1 MTARFSSM
9 PVLQVALWAL
19 VAVHVSHASAQAQ
32 RRSTEQVPSVTSIST
47 ARVELRS
54 TLDKYCV
61 SCHNDRLKTADL
73 TLQSADV
80 DLVGTHPDVWEK
92 VARKLRTHEMPPPGR
107 PRPDA
112 ATYGALAAQVEAAL
126 DKASAAN
133 PNPGRVAVHRLN
145 RAEYANA
152 VRDLLGLEV
161 DGRALL
167 PDDSNQESFHN
178 IASVLSVSP
187 ALLERYLSA
196 ASQVSRLAVGSAP
209 RAAVTD
215 TYRVPKALVQDERT
229 RDDLPFG
236 SQGGTVIRHT
246 FPVDGEYTVKVLL
259 RRQLYYY
266 IIGMGDPH
274 QIEIRLDGTLL
285 KRFDVGGEAKGRA
298 AAESFIGQN
307 LGDPEWEYYMQNA
320 DAGLEV
326 RVPVKAGARDV
337 TVSFVK
343 QYYETTGILRPAERG
358 FARSVDELY
367 HGHPAVDTILIG
379 GPYSAAGPGD
389 TPSRRRV
396 FTCYPKDPAGEGP
409 CAKQILSNLARRAY
423 RRPVTEK
430 DMERLLG
437 FYEAGRTEGGFE
449 AGIQR
454 GIERILAAPS
464 FIFRI
469 EEEPAGKAP
478 GTVYRLNDLA
488 LASRLSFFLWSS
500 IPDEELLDV
509 AIRGKLS
516 DPATLSKQVRRMF
529 DDPRSLALVENF
541 ATQWLSLGKLAGI
554 VPDVDAY
561 PEFDENLREAMQQEH
576 RLFVGSQLRADLSVM
591 DLVTAN
597 YTFVNERLARHYGI
611 PHVYGD
617 HFRRVTFDDGKRGGL
632 LGQAGVLAVTSYPNR
647 TSPVLRGKWV
657 LANLLGSPPPPPPAD
672 VPVLK
677 DPGEE
682 GQPRSIRD
690 RMEAH
695 RRNPACA
702 SCHAR
707 MDPLGFS
714 LENYDALG
722 KWRTQSDGVPVEVA
736 ASLPDGFQFEG
747 PNGLRALLASHS
759 DDFVRT
765 FSERLLSYALG
776 RILES
781 SDQPAIRQIA
791 RESATQGNRWSALI
805 MAIVKST
812 PFTNGIVQD
821 VDSDARQREI
831 VQQNR

>member
-1 MTARFSSM
+1 MKNRFTSTA
-9 PVLQVALWAL
+9 VVQAALWAL
-19 VAVHVSHASAQAQ
+19 VAVQVSHASAQGQ
-32 RRSTEQVPSVTSIST
+32 RRSAEQVPPAAAVSA
-47 ARVELRS
+47 ARVELRAA
-54 TLDKYCV
+54 LDKYCV
-61 SCHNDRLKTADL
+61 SCHNDRLKTAGL
-73 TLQSADV
+73 TLEHGNV
-80 DLVGTHPDVWEK
+80 DLVGVQPDVWEK

-112 ATYGALAAQVEAAL
+112 STYSALAAHLETAL

-133 PNPGRVAVHRLN
+133 PDPGRVAVHRLN
-145 RAEYANA
+145 RAEYTNA

-167 PDDSNQESFHN
+167 PDDANQESFGN

-196 ASQVSRLAVGSAP
+196 ASQVSRLAVGTAA
-209 RAAVTD
+209 RAAMVD
-215 TYRVPKALVQDERT
+215 TYRVPKALVQDQRT
-229 RDDLPFG
+229 RDDLPCG

-246 FPVDGEYTVKVLL
+246 FPVDGEYTIKVLL

-285 KRFDVGGEAKGRA
+285 KRFDIGGEAKGRA

-320 DAGLEV
+320 DADLEV
-326 RVPVKAGARDV
+326 RIPVRAGARDV
-337 TVSFVK
+337 SVSFVK

-367 HGHPAVDTILIG
+367 HGHPAVDTVLIG
-379 GPYSAAGPGD
+379 GPYAATGPGD
-389 TPSRRRV
+389 TASRRRV
-396 FTCYPKDPAGEGP
+396 FACHPKDGAEEGA
-409 CAKQILSNLARRAY
+409 CAKQILSTLARRAY
-423 RRPVTEK
+423 RRPVTGK
-430 DMERLLG
+430 DIERLLR
-437 FYEAGRTEGGFE
+437 FYDAGRAEGGFE
-449 AGIQR
+449 AGVQR
-454 GIERILAAPS
+454 GIERILASPS
-464 FIFRI
+464 FLFRI
-469 EEEPAGKAP
+469 EDEPAGKAP
-478 GTVYRLNDLA
+478 GTVYRLNDLT

-500 IPDEELLDV
+500 IPDDELLDA

-516 DPATLSKQVRRMF
+516 EPATLAKQVRRMF
-529 DDPRSLALVENF
+529 DDPRSVALVDNF
-541 ATQWLSLGKLAGI
+541 AAQWLSLGKLAGL
-554 VPDVDAY
+554 VPDPDAY
-561 PEFDENLREAMQQEH
+561 PEFDENLREAMKQEH
-576 RLFVGSQLRADLSVM
+576 RLFMESQLRADLSVM
-591 DLVTAN
+591 NLVSAN

-611 PHVYGD
+611 PNIYGD

-632 LGQAGVLAVTSYPNR
+632 LGQAGILAATSYPNR

-672 VPVLK
+672 VPALK
-677 DPGEE
+677 DAGED

-690 RMEAH
+690 RMDAH

-722 KWRTQSDGVPVEVA
+722 KWRSASDGVPVDAA
-736 ASLPDGFQFEG
+736 ASLPDGFRFEG
-747 PNGLRALLASHS
+747 PNGLRSLLVSRS
-759 DDFVRT
+759 DEFVRT
-765 FSERLLSYALG
+765 VTERLLSYALG
-776 RILES
+776 RVLES

-791 RESATQGNRWSALI
+791 REAATQDNRWSALI
-805 MAIVKST
+805 MATVKST
-812 PFTNGIVQD
+812 PFTHGIVQD
-821 VDSDARQREI
+821 VETDARQAEI
-831 VQQNR
+831 VRTKQ

>member
-1 MTARFSSM
+1 MNARFTSLR
-9 PVLQVALWAL
+9 VLHVALWGL
-19 VAVHVSHASAQAQ
+19 VAVQVSHASTQVQ
-32 RRSTEQVPSVTSIST
+32 RRSAEEVPSATSVST
-47 ARVELRS
+47 TPAEVRA

-61 SCHNDRLKTADL
+61 SCHNDRLKTANL
-73 TLQSADV
+73 TLQSG
-80 DLVGTHPDVWEK
+80 DLDRMGAHPEVWEK

-112 ATYGALAAQVEAAL
+112 STYSALARQLETAL

-152 VRDLLGLEV
+152 VRDLLALEV
-161 DGRALL
+161 DGRTLL
-167 PDDSNQESFHN
+167 PEDSNQESFHN

-187 ALLERYLSA
+187 ALLERYLLA
-196 ASQVSRLAVGSAP
+196 ASQVSRLAVGSAA
-209 RAAVTD
+209 RAMTD
-215 TYRVPKALVQDERT
+215 TYRVPKALVQDQRT

-236 SQGGTVIRHT
+236 SQGGTVIRHN

-274 QIEIRLDGTLL
+274 QMEIRLDGTLL
-285 KRFDVGGEAKGRA
+285 KRFDIGGEAKGRA

-337 TVSFVK
+337 SVSFVK

-379 GPYSAAGPGD
+379 GPDAAAGPGE

-396 FTCYPKDPAGEGP
+396 FTCVPKDRASEGP
-409 CAKQILSNLARRAY
+409 CAKQILSTLARRAY

-430 DMERLLG
+430 DIERLLG
-437 FYEAGRTEGGFE
+437 FYEAGRAEAGFE

-469 EEEPAGKAP
+469 EEEPVGKAP

-516 DPATLSKQVRRMF
+516 DPATLARQVRRMF
-529 DDPRSLALVENF
+529 DDSRALALVDNF
-541 ATQWLSLGKLAGI
+541 ATQWLSLGKLAGL

-576 RLFVGSQLRADLSVM
+576 RLFMESQLRGDLSVT

-611 PHVYGD
+611 PNIYGD
-617 HFRRVTFDDGKRGGL
+617 HFRRVTFEDGTRGGL
-632 LGQAGVLAVTSYPNR
+632 LGQAGILAVTSYPNR

-657 LANLLGSPPPPPPAD
+657 LANLLGAPPPPPPAD
-672 VPVLK
+672 VPALK
-677 DPGEE
+677 DAGEQ
-682 GQPRSIRD
+682 GHARSIRD

-702 SCHAR
+702 PCHAR

-722 KWRTQSDGVPVEVA
+722 KWRTESDGAPVEAA
-736 ASLPDGFQFEG
+736 ASLPDGSRFEG
-747 PNGLRALLASHS
+747 PSGLRALLASHS

-765 FSERLLSYALG
+765 FTERLLSYALG
-776 RILES
+776 RVLES

-791 RESATQGNRWSALI
+791 REAAARDNRWSALI
-805 MAIVKST
+805 MAMVRST
-812 PFTNGIVQD
+812 PFTHAIAQG
-821 VDSDARQREI
+821 VDSDARQRQI
-831 VQQNR
+831 VQRN

>member
-1 MTARFSSM
+1 MKARFTSM
-9 PVLQVALWAL
+9 PVLYVALWAL
-19 VAVHVSHASAQAQ
+19 VAVQVSHVSAQGQ
-32 RRSTEQVPSVTSIST
+32 RPSTEQAPSGTSAST
-47 ARVELRS
+47 ARVELRP

-61 SCHNDRLKTADL
+61 SCHNDRLKTGNL
-73 TLQSADV
+73 TLQSGDV
-80 DLVGTHPDVWEK
+80 DLVAVHPDVWEK

-112 ATYGALAAQVEAAL
+112 STYSALATQLETAL
-126 DKASAAN
+126 DKASVAN

-145 RAEYANA
+145 RAEYTNA

-187 ALLERYLSA
+187 ALLERYLLA
-196 ASQVSRLAVGSAP
+196 ASQVSRLAVGSAA
-209 RAAVTD
+209 RAVVTD
-215 TYRVPKALVQDERT
+215 TYRVPKALVQDQRT

-259 RRQLYYY
+259 RRELYYY

-285 KRFDVGGEAKGRA
+285 KRFDIGGEAKGRG

-358 FARSVDELY
+358 FARSVDELF

-379 GPYSAAGPGD
+379 GPYAAAGPGD

-396 FTCYPKDPAGEGP
+396 FTCSPKDRALEAS

-430 DMERLLG
+430 DVERLLS
-437 FYEAGRTEGGFE
+437 FYEAGRAEGGFE
-449 AGIQR
+449 TGIQR

-469 EEEPAGKAP
+469 EEEPVGKAP

-516 DPATLSKQVRRMF
+516 DPATLAKQVRRMF
-529 DDPRSLALVENF
+529 DDPRSLALVDNF
-541 ATQWLSLGKLAGI
+541 ATQWLSVGKLAGI

-561 PEFDENLREAMQQEH
+561 PEFDENLREAMQQEY
-576 RLFVGSQLRADLSVM
+576 RLFVGSQLRGDLSVT

-611 PHVYGD
+611 PNIYGD

-632 LGQAGVLAVTSYPNR
+632 LGQAGILAVTSYPNR

-657 LANLLGSPPPPPPAD
+657 LANLLGAPPPPPPAD
-672 VPVLK
+672 VPALK
-677 DPGEE
+677 DAGEE

-722 KWRTQSDGVPVEVA
+722 KWRTESDGVPVEVA
-736 ASLPDGFQFEG
+736 ASLPDGFRFEG
-747 PNGLRALLASHS
+747 PSGLRALLVSHS

-765 FSERLLSYALG
+765 FTERLLSYALG
-776 RILES
+776 RVLES

-791 RESATQGNRWSALI
+791 REAAAQDNRWSALI
-805 MAIVKST
+805 MAIVRST
-812 PFTNGIVQD
+812 PFTHAIVQD
-821 VDSDARQREI
+821 VDSDARQRAI
-831 VQQNR
+831 VQRN

>member
-1 MTARFSSM
+1 MKARFLSIT
-9 PVLQVALWAL
+9 VLHVALWTL
-19 VAVHVSHASAQAQ
+19 VAVHVSDVSAQGQ
-32 RRSTEQVPSVTSIST
+32 RRSTQVPSDTSSAT
-47 ARVELRS
+47 RAELRP

-73 TLQSADV
+73 TLQGADI
-80 DLVGTHPDVWEK
+80 DLVGAHPDVWEK

-112 ATYGALAAQVEAAL
+112 STYSALATQLETAL
-126 DKASAAN
+126 DKASAAS

-145 RAEYANA
+145 RTEYANA

-161 DGRALL
+161 DGRNLL

-187 ALLERYLSA
+187 VLLERYLLA
-196 ASQVSRLAVGSAP
+196 AAQVSRLAVGSGG
-209 RAAVTD
+209 RAVMTD
-215 TYRVPKALVQDERT
+215 TYRVPKALVQDQRT

-236 SQGGTVIRHT
+236 SQGGTVIRHN

-285 KRFDVGGEAKGRA
+285 KRFDIGGEAKGRGS
-298 AAESFIGQN
+298 AESFIGQN

-337 TVSFVK
+337 TVSFVE
-343 QYYETTGILRPAERG
+343 QYYETTGILRPPERG

-379 GPYSAAGPGD
+379 GPHEAAGPGD

-396 FTCYPKDPAGEGP
+396 FTCVPRDRASEGP

-430 DMERLLG
+430 DIERLIS
-437 FYEAGRTEGGFE
+437 FYEAGRAEGGFE

-454 GIERILAAPS
+454 GVERILAAPS

-469 EEEPAGKAP
+469 EEEPVGKAP

-516 DPATLSKQVRRMF
+516 DPATLAKQVRRMF
-529 DDPRSLALVENF
+529 GDPRSLALVDNF
-541 ATQWLSLGKLAGI
+541 ATQWLSLGKLAGL

-576 RLFVGSQLRADLSVM
+576 RLFMESQLRGDLSVTE
-591 DLVTAN
+591 LVTAN

-611 PHVYGD
+611 SNIYGD

-632 LGQAGVLAVTSYPNR
+632 LGQAGILAVTSYPNR

-657 LANLLGSPPPPPPAD
+657 LANLLGAPPPPPPAD
-672 VPVLK
+672 VPALK
-677 DPGEE
+677 DAGEE

-722 KWRTQSDGVPVEVA
+722 KWRTESDGVPVEVA
-736 ASLPDGFQFEG
+736 ASLPDGFRFEG
-747 PNGLRALLASHS
+747 PNGLRALLVSHS
-759 DDFVRT
+759 DEFVRT
-765 FSERLLSYALG
+765 FTERLLSYALG
-776 RILES
+776 RVLES

-791 RESATQGNRWSALI
+791 REAAAQDNRWSALI
-805 MAIVKST
+805 MAIVRST
-812 PFTNGIVQD
+812 PFTNAIVQD

-831 VQQNR
+831 VQPSR

>member
-1 MTARFSSM
+1 MKARFTSM

-19 VAVHVSHASAQAQ
+19 IAVQLSHASAQGQ
-32 RRSTEQVPSVTSIST
+32 GRSPEQVPSGTSVST
-47 ARVELRS
+47 ARVELRA

-61 SCHNDRLKTADL
+61 ACHNDRLKTANL
-73 TLQSADV
+73 TLQSGNV
-80 DLVGTHPDVWEK
+80 DLVGVHPDVWEK

-112 ATYGALAAQVEAAL
+112 STYSLLATQLETAL

-145 RAEYANA
+145 RAEYTNA

-187 ALLERYLSA
+187 ALLERYLLA
-196 ASQVSRLAVGSAP
+196 ASQVSRLAVGSAV

-215 TYRVPKALVQDERT
+215 TYRVPKALVQDQRT

-236 SQGGTVIRHT
+236 SQGGTVIRHN

-259 RRQLYYY
+259 RRELYYY

-285 KRFDVGGEAKGRA
+285 KRFDIGGEAKGRG

-320 DAGLEV
+320 DAGLEI

-343 QYYETTGILRPAERG
+343 QYYETTGILRPPERG

-367 HGHPAVDTILIG
+367 HGHPAVDTVLIG
-379 GPYSAAGPGD
+379 GPYVAAGPGD
-389 TPSRRRV
+389 TASRRRV
-396 FTCYPKDPAGEGP
+396 FTCYPKDRALEGP

-423 RRPVTEK
+423 RRPVSEK
-430 DMERLLG
+430 DIERLLG
-437 FYEAGRTEGGFE
+437 FYEAGRAEGGFE

-469 EEEPAGKAP
+469 EEEPVGKAP

-488 LASRLSFFLWSS
+488 LASRLAFFLWSS

-516 DPATLSKQVRRMF
+516 DPATLTKQVRRMF
-529 DDPRSLALVENF
+529 DDPRALALVDNF

-561 PEFDENLREAMQQEH
+561 PEFDENLRHAMQQEH
-576 RLFVGSQLRADLSVM
+576 RLFMESQLRGDLSVT

-611 PHVYGD
+611 PNIYGD
-617 HFRRVTFDDGKRGGL
+617 HFRRVTFDDGRRGGL
-632 LGQAGVLAVTSYPNR
+632 IGQAGVLAVTSYPNR

-657 LANLLGSPPPPPPAD
+657 LANLLGAPPPPPPAD
-672 VPVLK
+672 VPALK
-677 DPGEE
+677 DAGEE

-722 KWRTQSDGVPVEVA
+722 KWRTESDGVPVEVA
-736 ASLPDGFQFEG
+736 ASLPDGFRFEG
-747 PNGLRALLASHS
+747 PSGLRALLVSQS

-765 FSERLLSYALG
+765 FTERFLSYALG
-776 RILES
+776 RVLES

-791 RESATQGNRWSALI
+791 REAAAQDNRWSALI
-805 MAIVKST
+805 MAIVRST
-812 PFTNGIVQD
+812 PFTHAIVQD

-831 VQQNR
+831 VRRN

>member
-1 MTARFSSM
+1 MKARFTSM

-19 VAVHVSHASAQAQ
+19 IAVQLSHVSAQGQ
-32 RRSTEQVPSVTSIST
+32 GRSPEQIPSGTSVST
-47 ARVELRS
+47 ARVELRA

-61 SCHNDRLKTADL
+61 ACHNDRLKTANL
-73 TLQSADV
+73 TLQSGNV
-80 DLVGTHPDVWEK
+80 DLVGVHPDVWEK

-112 ATYGALAAQVEAAL
+112 STYSLLATQLETAL

-145 RAEYANA
+145 RAEYTNA

-187 ALLERYLSA
+187 ALLERYLLA
-196 ASQVSRLAVGSAP
+196 ASQVSRLAVGSAV
-209 RAAVTD
+209 RAAMTD
-215 TYRVPKALVQDERT
+215 TYRVPKALVQDQRT

-236 SQGGTVIRHT
+236 SQGGTVIRHN

-259 RRQLYYY
+259 RRELYYY

-285 KRFDVGGEAKGRA
+285 KRFDIGGEAKGRGA
-298 AAESFIGQN
+298 PESFIGQN
-307 LGDPEWEYYMQNA
+307 QGDPEWEYYMQNA

-343 QYYETTGILRPAERG
+343 QYYETTGILRPPQRG

-367 HGHPAVDTILIG
+367 HGHPAVDTVLIG
-379 GPYSAAGPGD
+379 GPYAAAGPGD
-389 TPSRRRV
+389 TASRRRV
-396 FTCYPKDPAGEGP
+396 FTCYPKDRALEGP

-430 DMERLLG
+430 DIERLLG
-437 FYEAGRTEGGFE
+437 FYEAGRAEGGFE

-469 EEEPAGKAP
+469 EEEPVGKAP

-516 DPATLSKQVRRMF
+516 DPATLAKQVRRMF
-529 DDPRSLALVENF
+529 DDPRALALVDNF

-561 PEFDENLREAMQQEH
+561 PEFDENLRHAMQQEH
-576 RLFVGSQLRADLSVM
+576 RLFMGSQLRGDLSVT

-611 PHVYGD
+611 PNIYGD
-617 HFRRVTFDDGKRGGL
+617 HFRRVTFDDGTRGGL
-632 LGQAGVLAVTSYPNR
+632 LGQAGILAVTSYPNR
-647 TSPVLRGKWV
+647 TSPVLRGKWI
-657 LANLLGSPPPPPPAD
+657 LANLLGAPPPPPPAD
-672 VPVLK
+672 VPALK
-677 DPGEE
+677 DAGEE

-722 KWRTQSDGVPVEVA
+722 KWRTESDGVPVEVA
-736 ASLPDGFQFEG
+736 ASLPDGFRFEG
-747 PNGLRALLASHS
+747 PSGLRALLVSQS

-765 FSERLLSYALG
+765 FTERFLSYALG
-776 RILES
+776 RVLES

-791 RESATQGNRWSALI
+791 REAAAQDNRWSALI
-805 MAIVKST
+805 MAIVRST
-812 PFTNGIVQD
+812 PFTHAIVQD

-831 VQQNR
+831 VRRN

>member
-1 MTARFSSM
+1 MKARFAST
-9 PVLQVALWAL
+9 PVQVALWAL
-19 VAVHVSHASAQAQ
+19 VAVQVGHVSAQAQ
-32 RRSTEQVPSVTSIST
+32 RRPAGQAPAGTSVSTP
-47 ARVELRS
+47 RVELRA

-61 SCHNDRLKTADL
+61 SCHSDRLKTANL
-73 TLQSADV
+73 TLQSGDI
-80 DLVGTHPDVWEK
+80 DLVGVHPDVWEK

-107 PRPDA
+107 PRPDR
-112 ATYGALAAQVEAAL
+112 ATYSALTAQLEAAL

-145 RAEYANA
+145 RAEYTNA
-152 VRDLLGLEV
+152 VRDLLGVDV

-196 ASQVSRLAVGSAP
+196 AAQVSRLAVGSAARP
-209 RAAVTD
+209 AMTD
-215 TYRVPKALVQDERT
+215 TYRIPKALVQDQRT

-236 SQGGTVIRHT
+236 SQGGTVIRHN
-246 FPVDGEYTVKVLL
+246 FPLDGEYTVKVLL

-274 QIEIRLDGTLL
+274 QIEIRLDGALL
-285 KRFDVGGEAKGRA
+285 KRFDIGGEAKGRA

-326 RVPVKAGARDV
+326 RIPVKAGARDV

-367 HGHPAVDTILIG
+367 HGHPAVDTILIS
-379 GPYSAAGPGD
+379 GPYEAAGPGD

-396 FTCYPKDPAGEGP
+396 FTCVPKDRASEAP
-409 CAKQILSNLARRAY
+409 CAKQILSTLARRAY
-423 RRPVTEK
+423 RRPATEK
-430 DMERLLG
+430 DIERLLS
-437 FYEAGRTEGGFE
+437 FYEEGRTAGGFE
-449 AGIQR
+449 AGVQR

-469 EEEPAGKAP
+469 EDEAVGKAP

-488 LASRLSFFLWSS
+488 LATRLSFFLWSS
-500 IPDEELLDV
+500 IPDDELLDV

-516 DPATLSKQVRRMF
+516 DPATLAKQVRRMLG
-529 DDPRSLALVENF
+529 DPRTVALVDNF

-561 PEFDENLREAMQQEH
+561 PEFDENLREAMLQEY
-576 RLFVGSQLRADLSVM
+576 RLFMASQLRGDFSVTE
-591 DLVTAN
+591 LVTAN
-597 YTFVNERLARHYGI
+597 YSFVNERLATHYGI
-611 PHVYGD
+611 PNIYGD
-617 HFRRVTFDDGKRGGL
+617 HFRQVTFDDGKRGGL
-632 LGQAGVLAVTSYPNR
+632 LGQAGILAVTSYPNR

-672 VPVLK
+672 VPALK
-677 DPGEE
+677 DAGEE

-695 RRNPACA
+695 RKNPACA
-702 SCHAR
+702 TCHAR

-722 KWRTQSDGVPVEVA
+722 KWRSESDGMPVDVA
-736 ASLPDGFQFEG
+736 ASLPDGFRFEG
-747 PNGLRALLASHS
+747 PKGLRALLASHS
-759 DDFVRT
+759 EDFVRT

-791 RESATQGNRWSALI
+791 KEAATQGNRWSALI
-805 MAIVKST
+805 MAIVRST
-812 PFTNGIVQD
+812 PFTHAIVQD
-821 VDSDARQREI
+821 VESDARHREI
-831 VQQNR
+831 VQRN

>member
-1 MTARFSSM
+1 MKARFASM
-9 PVLQVALWAL
+9 PVLHVALWAL
-19 VAVHVSHASAQAQ
+19 VAVHVSHASAQGQ
-32 RRSTEQVPSVTSIST
+32 RRSTEQVPSGTSVST

-61 SCHNDRLKTADL
+61 SCHNDRLKTANL
-73 TLQSADV
+73 SLQSGDV
-80 DLVGTHPDVWEK
+80 DLVGAPPDVWEK
-92 VARKLRTHEMPPPGR
+92 VARKLRTQEMPPPGR

-112 ATYGALAAQVEAAL
+112 STYGALATQLETAL

-145 RAEYANA
+145 RAEYTNA

-187 ALLERYLSA
+187 ALLERYLLA
-196 ASQVSRLAVGSAP
+196 AAQVSRLAVGSAA
-209 RAAVTD
+209 RAAMTD
-215 TYRVPKALVQDERT
+215 TYRVPKALVQDQRT

-236 SQGGTVIRHT
+236 SQGGTVIRHN
-246 FPVDGEYTVKVLL
+246 FPVDGEYTLKVLL

-285 KRFDVGGEAKGRA
+285 KRFDIGGEAKGRA

-307 LGDPEWEYYMQNA
+307 LGDPEWEFYMQNA

-367 HGHPAVDTILIG
+367 HGHPAVDTILIS
-379 GPYSAAGPGD
+379 GPYAAVGPGD

-396 FTCYPKDPAGEGP
+396 FTCLPKDRASEAP

-423 RRPVTEK
+423 RRPATEK
-430 DMERLLG
+430 DIERLLG
-437 FYEAGRTEGGFE
+437 FYEAGRAEGGFE

-454 GIERILAAPS
+454 GVERILAAPS

-469 EEEPAGKAP
+469 EEEAVGKGP
-478 GTVYRLNDLA
+478 GAVYRLNDLA

-500 IPDEELLDV
+500 IPDDELLDV

-516 DPATLSKQVRRMF
+516 EPATLAKQVRRML
-529 DDPRSLALVENF
+529 DDPRSVALVENF

-561 PEFDENLREAMQQEH
+561 PEFDENLRAAMLQEH
-576 RLFVGSQLRADLSVM
+576 RLFMESQLRGDLSVT

-597 YTFVNERLARHYGI
+597 YSFINERLARHYGI
-611 PHVYGD
+611 PNIYGD

-632 LGQAGVLAVTSYPNR
+632 LGQAGILAVTSYPNR

-657 LANLLGSPPPPPPAD
+657 LANLLGSPPPPPPAE
-672 VPVLK
+672 VPALK
-677 DPGEE
+677 DAGEE

-722 KWRTQSDGVPVEVA
+722 KWRSESDGVPVDVA
-736 ASLPDGFQFEG
+736 ASLPDGFRFEG
-747 PNGLRALLASHS
+747 PKGLRALLVGHS
-759 DDFVRT
+759 EDFVRT
-765 FSERLLSYALG
+765 FTERLLSYALG
-776 RILES
+776 RVLES

-791 RESATQGNRWSALI
+791 REAAAQDNRWSALI
-805 MAIVKST
+805 MAIVRST
-812 PFTNGIVQD
+812 PFTHAIVQD
-821 VDSDARQREI
+821 VDSDARQRRI
-831 VQQNR
+831 VQRN